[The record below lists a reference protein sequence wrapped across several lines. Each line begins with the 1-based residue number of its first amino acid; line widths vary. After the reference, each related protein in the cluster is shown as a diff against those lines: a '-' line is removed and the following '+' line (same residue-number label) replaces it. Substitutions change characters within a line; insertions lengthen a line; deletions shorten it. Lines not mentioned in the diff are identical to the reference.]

1 MLCHDD
7 VIVADWPAPPNV
19 HVVNTTRRG
28 GVSAGPYAS
37 LNLATHVG
45 DDAERV
51 AENRRRLAALLSL
64 PAEPRWLEQ
73 VHGCAVVDA
82 AQHQSIASP
91 CADASFTATPGVVC
105 AVLTADCLPIVLCD
119 RAGREVAVAH
129 AGWRG
134 LAAGVVEQ
142 TVTALST
149 PPPQLLAWLGPAIGS
164 AAFEVGDEV
173 RRVFVA
179 TDATAVHAFL
189 PSRAGHWFADLY
201 TLARQRLA
209 RIGVT
214 EIYGGGWCTWSAQQQ
229 FFSYRRDQ
237 RCGRM
242 ATLAW
247 RSA

>member
-1 MLCHDD
+1 MLHRDD
-7 VIVADWPAPPNV
+7 VIVADWPAPPHV
-19 HVVNTTRRG
+19 HVVSTTRRG

-45 DDAERV
+45 DDAACV
-51 AENRRRLAALLSL
+51 AENRRRLATLLAL

-73 VHGCAVVDA
+73 VHGCTVVDA
-82 AQHQSIASP
+82 AHDQSTASP

-119 RAGREVAVAH
+119 RAGQQVAVAH

-134 LAAGVVEQ
+134 LVAGVVEQ
-142 TVTALST
+142 TVTALSA
-149 PPPQLLAWLGPAIGS
+149 PPPQLLAWLGPAIGP

-173 RRVFVA
+173 RRAFM
-179 TDATAVHAFL
+179 AVDGAAAHAFL

-209 RIGVT
+209 RMGVT
-214 EIYGGGWCTWSAQQQ
+214 DVYGGGWCTSSTPQQ